1 MTGTFHHLID
11 GRLVPG
17 SESFGVVNPATGAQF
32 ATCPAATREDL
43 EAAVAAATAAVQADG
58 SQDEQARR
66 DALGR
71 MADAIESDADALGRL
86 VCAEQGKPL
95 SMAVVEAQTAAGILR
110 LYAAD
115 AIPFQVL
122 RETAG
127 GRVTLER
134 RPLGPTA
141 AITPW
146 NYPLATLAMKVA
158 PALLVGNT
166 VVAKPSPFTPL
177 SSLALAACVRE
188 VVPPGVLNVLGGG
201 DAVGAWLTEHP
212 AIRKIAFTGSV
223 ETGKAIARAAA
234 TDLKRVTLELGGN
247 DPAIVLSDVD
257 PAAVGRTLFWN
268 AFYNSGQ
275 ICMAVKRVYAHAD
288 VYEPLCAALAEAAA
302 AARVGDPLAA
312 DTEMGPVSTAP
323 QFGRVIEL
331 VEDARARGARVLTG
345 GAPLDGPG
353 FFYPPT
359 IVADVPAD
367 ARLVLEEQFGP
378 ALPVVRVRDVEEAV
392 ARANDGPFG
401 LSGSV
406 WTRDVERGA
415 AIARR
420 LECGTAWVNAHM
432 DLGHDAPFG
441 GRKWSGV
448 GHENGPWGIDGY
460 CDWQVVNVHRDGA

>member
-1 MTGTFHHLID
+1 VTDTACHLID

-17 SESFGVVNPATGAQF
+17 RESFEVVNPATGAPF
-32 ATCPAATREDL
+32 AACPAATHEDVAAAASA
-43 EAAVAAATAAVQADG
+43 AAVAFESGWAADEPGRRAV
-58 SQDEQARR
+58 
-66 DALGR
+66 LGR
-71 MADAIESDADALGRL
+71 MADAVEAEAEALGRL
-86 VCAEQGKPL
+86 VCSEQGKPL
-95 SMAVVEAQTAAGILR
+95 SMAIVEAQTAAGILR

-115 AIPFQVL
+115 AIPFEVL
-122 RETAG
+122 RETAA

-177 SSLALAACVRE
+177 SSLAFARAVHE
-188 VVPPGVLNVLGGG
+188 IVPPGVLNVLGGG
-201 DAVGAWLTEHP
+201 DEVGAWLTEHP

-234 TDLKRVTLELGGN
+234 GDLKRITLELGGN
-247 DPAIVLSDVD
+247 DPAVVLADVD
-257 PAAVGRTLFWN
+257 PAAVGQALFWS

-275 ICMAVKRVYAHAD
+275 ICMAVKRVYAHTD
-288 VYEPLCAALAEAAA
+288 VYEPLCDALVQAAT

-323 QFGRVIEL
+323 QLARVVEL
-331 VEDARARGARVLTG
+331 VDDARTRGARILTG
-345 GAPLDGPG
+345 GRRLDGPG

-359 IVADVPAD
+359 IVADVPPD

-378 ALPVVRVRDVEEAV
+378 VLPVVRVDDVDTAV

-406 WTRDVERGA
+406 WTADVERGE

-420 LECGTAWVNAHM
+420 LVCGTTWVNAHM

-460 CDWQVVNVHRDGA
+460 CDWQVVNVHR

>member
-1 MTGTFHHLID
+1 VTETFEHLIA
-11 GRLVPG
+11 GRLVAG
-17 SESFGVVNPATGAQF
+17 REGFEVVNPATGEPL
-32 ATCPAATREDL
+32 ATCPSATREDV
-43 EAAVAAATAAVQADG
+43 EAAMAAAAEAFAGAWPADEGVRRAVL
-58 SQDEQARR
+58 E
-66 DALGR
+66 R
-71 MADAIESDADALGRL
+71 MAAAIEAEAEALGRL

-95 SMAVVEAQTAAGILR
+95 SMAIVEAQTAAGILR
-110 LYAAD
+110 LYGAE

-122 RETAG
+122 RDTPA

-146 NYPLATLAMKVA
+146 NYPVATLAMKLG

-177 SSLALAACVRE
+177 SSLALARVVRE
-188 VVPPGVLNVLGGG
+188 CVPPGVVNVLGGG
-201 DAVGAWLTEHP
+201 DEVGAWLTEHP
-212 AIRKIAFTGSV
+212 AVRKIAFTGSI

-234 TDLKRVTLELGGN
+234 GDLKRVTLELGGN
-247 DPAIVLSDVD
+247 DPAIVLPDVD
-257 PAAVGRTLFWN
+257 AAAVGRTLFWN
-268 AFYNSGQ
+268 AFYNTGQ

-288 VYEPLCAALAEAAA
+288 VYEPLCAALVEAAT
-302 AARVGDPLAA
+302 AARVGDPLAPE
-312 DTEMGPVSTAP
+312 TELGPVSTAP
-323 QFGRVIEL
+323 QLARVIEL
-331 VEDARARGARVLTG
+331 VDDARARGARVLCG
-345 GAPLDGPG
+345 GARLDRPG
-353 FFYPPT
+353 YFYPPT
-359 IVADVPAD
+359 ILADAPPD

-378 ALPVVRVRDVEEAV
+378 ALPVVRVTNVEEAV

-406 WTRDVERGA
+406 WTADAEQGA
-415 AIARR
+415 TLARR
-420 LECGTAWVNAHM
+420 LVCGTAWVNAHM

-460 CDWQVVNVHRDGA
+460 CDWQVVNVHR